1 MKLIKNITVFFL
13 IVFIIGFGI
22 IYVLEPT
29 NKVKSSETL
38 SNLGSSDSINFLDKE
53 LINNVKYSGGSL
65 YADINIDNDLL
76 LSVMNQYA
84 GNSEELKNGSYK
96 ISGNNILAKIPTK
109 IGPIDSQ
116 LDLIMSISTSE
127 SKLIISIDGA
137 KLGKISIPNFILEK
151 YLSEYIKDNTLAT
164 VSDNKITI
172 TLPEQDINIENIAI
186 VNNQITTTISI
197 ANEKIFQLGGSLL
210 SGFLG

>member
-22 IYVLEPT
+22 IYVLEPA

-96 ISGNNILAKIPTK
+96 ISSNNILAKIPTK

-172 TLPEQDINIENIAI
+172 TLPEQDINIENISI

-197 ANEKIFQLGGSLL
+197 SNKKIFQLGGSLL